1 MDNYEIDETWID
13 DFEQIEKLYNGL
25 YTEQLQNVLVYF
37 LYVNDKKEL
46 FYIKKNVIEINDG
59 QISKEHLVFLLKNNH
74 IHNKKKFRPIT
85 ILKYNINLQP
95 KDIIHYL
102 KNTKNYSFLS
112 LERNINTIS
121 WEDTIPLFHELNS
134 LFIIYTENK
143 KTNNTTKKVYIRNK
157 NNRKTKRKYT

>member
-121 WEDTIPLFHELNS
+121 WEDMIPIFQELNS